1 MRKKKITDEE
11 IAEGIIQEVE
21 FTMKR
26 VEESHTNAVAT
37 KGPLKSDSYSQM
49 VDNGLWDARRIVSE
63 YLLIKKKESRYSVGI
78 RQYIVTI
85 FEVASTNFWAK
96 KAAEQREREVA
107 SKGNRKKKP

>member
-11 IAEGIIQEVE
+11 IAEGIFQEVE

-26 VEESHTNAVAT
+26 FEESHKIAETT

-63 YLLIKKKESRYSVGI
+63 YLLIKKKESRYSAGI

-96 KAAEQREREVA
+96 KSFTQKSRTKD
-107 SKGNRKKKP
+107 SKQ